1 MIRSTMR
8 LPSPDSFARTL
19 AAALLL
25 HCSLAAAQLP
35 GFVDPRLRWRT
46 LDTEHFSVHF
56 AEQNA
61 PQARLAAQVAEKV
74 YPRITGM
81 LRWQPRTRTHL
92 IVLDSADFSNGFATP
107 LPFNHTGIF
116 LSPPDEGELL
126 QGREWLELVLTH
138 EFFHVVHLDKAR
150 GAPLGFRN
158 VFGRWALF
166 FPNALEP
173 GWIVEG
179 LAVYAESETARGYGR
194 LGNSA
199 FEGMM
204 RAEVARGLRPLRE
217 INAEG
222 RGFPLN
228 RDYLYGS
235 YFFAFVR
242 ERYGEKAVTD
252 LVEDYSDNIVPFR
265 VHSNPVRVTRKPM
278 DVLWVEYR
286 TGCARASRRKP
297 PARAGRAMC
306 WRARFP
312 FPARCS
318 RPAGRAGMSRATAT
332 PFRG

>member
-1 MIRSTMR
+1 MRSFSAASRNASGPRRARSTPSASRSEIDSAMRLTSRGRRGGQRTHRKFYSMIRSTMR

-126 QGREWLELVLTH
+126 Q
-138 EFFHVVHLDKAR
+138 
-150 GAPLGFRN
+150 
-158 VFGRWALF
+158 
-166 FPNALEP
+166 
-173 GWIVEG
+173 
-179 LAVYAESETARGYGR
+179 
-194 LGNSA
+194 
-199 FEGMM
+199 
-204 RAEVARGLRPLRE
+204 
-217 INAEG
+217 
-222 RGFPLN
+222 
-228 RDYLYGS
+228 
-235 YFFAFVR
+235 
-242 ERYGEKAVTD
+242 
-252 LVEDYSDNIVPFR
+252 
-265 VHSNPVRVTRKPM
+265 
-278 DVLWVEYR
+278 
-286 TGCARASRRKP
+286 
-297 PARAGRAMC
+297 
-306 WRARFP
+306 
-312 FPARCS
+312 
-318 RPAGRAGMSRATAT
+318 
-332 PFRG
+332 